1 MVKSFQRRIDDV
13 YVVLPNGERDIGAGS
28 ILSDDDID
36 FINMRLLDCE
46 QLLKKQLADI
56 KSVRDAIP
64 REIDFI
70 KLRRIEMLYLIMFN
84 KDMIIHYRLVPQRRL
99 MLDGMP
105 LFDSFYL
112 CQQEVVP
119 LVDAKSMHSVS
130 PESILDLIVEQRG
143 HQTPTEDFTRRV
155 NKELGLLTK
164 PQMEAINR
172 LIDIREDCRGK
183 QARSFQEVYAKALL
197 NCSRNKFFSD
207 AAEIREGVLESAIY
221 AAESA
226 CAEKFSKEMS
236 REQFAKAVSSLR
248 PPMTV
253 NLAPEALYDTYK
265 SKCASRNR

>member
-1 MVKSFQRRIDDV
+1 M
-13 YVVLPNGERDIGAGS
+13 
-28 ILSDDDID
+28 
-36 FINMRLLDCE
+36 
-46 QLLKKQLADI
+46 
-56 KSVRDAIP
+56 
-64 REIDFI
+64 
-70 KLRRIEMLYLIMFN
+70 IMFN
-84 KDMIIHYRLVPQRRL
+84 KDMIIHSRDVPHRRVL
-99 MLDGMP
+99 LDGMP
-105 LFDSFYL
+105 IFNSSWYSE
-112 CQQEVVP
+112 QEEFP
-119 LVDAKSMHSVS
+119 LVNAENMHSICH
-130 PESILDLIVEQRG
+130 ESILDLIVEQRG